1 MNWHR
6 TAFHELGHWVGGK
19 ARLDRDQTG
28 CFGSVAYGRE
38 ELIAEL
44 TGAFVCASLGIAP
57 TVRHADYLGS
67 WLEII
72 REDSRAIVRAA
83 SAASKAADYLLAF
96 RPESVVAANDD
107 DDPDDPA
114 AMAIEG
120 RAGA

>member
-1 MNWHR
+1 MK
-6 TAFHELGHWVGGK
+6 LGRKNGAGIQFR
-19 ARLDRDQTG
+19 AGLSG
-28 CFGSVAYGRE
+28 YC
-38 ELIAEL
+38 AEM
-44 TGAFVCASLGIAP
+44 TGAFVCAALGITP

-72 REDSRAIVRAA
+72 REDNRAILRAA

-96 RPESVVAANDD
+96 RSESTVAANDD

-120 RAGA
+120 RAAA